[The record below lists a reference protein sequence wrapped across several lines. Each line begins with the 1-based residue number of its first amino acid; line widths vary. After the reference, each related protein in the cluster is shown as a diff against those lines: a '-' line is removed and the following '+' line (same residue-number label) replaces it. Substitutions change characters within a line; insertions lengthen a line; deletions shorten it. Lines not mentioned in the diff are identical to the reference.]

1 LVPKETDLYYLGR
14 LAYKEEP
21 GKVRVFAMVDV
32 WTQWVLNSLH
42 EYIFNILKHIPND
55 GTFNQ
60 DQAVLT
66 LQTLLK
72 DCKCAFSYDLS
83 AATDRLPI
91 SIQIKLLNAIG
102 DGLGTN

>member
-1 LVPKETDLYYLGR
+1 
-14 LAYKEEP
+14 
-21 GKVRVFAMVDV
+21 
-32 WTQWVLNSLH
+32 LNSLH

-60 DQAVLT
+60 DQAVVL

-72 DCKCAFSYDLS
+72 NAKCAFSYDLS

-91 SIQIKLLNAIG
+91 SIQIKILNEIG
-102 DGLGTN
+102 ADLGYH